1 MGEEFCVLCGRTDL
15 ALSEG
20 LCPDCFASRAPLVW
34 VEGHPTVIVCPTC
47 GARKVG
53 QHWEREGASPTLLSV
68 DDLAPL
74 LSFHPEVA
82 LRRSRWTEVAGDPA
96 QRTYE
101 GEVEVRFRGTER
113 TLPVRLPVRVRGI
126 TCPECSRRSGHF
138 YTALIQ
144 VRGTSE
150 RLRGPPRA
158 LRARLDE
165 AFEPILREAKPEW
178 RKAFSWREER
188 PEGWDYYLTDTLA
201 ARAVARLAKSRL
213 GAELK
218 ESATLW
224 GRKNGRDVYRV
235 TFCLRVPERPRARGL
250 AREAPAGAVPVGRQ
264 P

>member
-1 MGEEFCVLCGRTDL
+1 MSDEFCVLCGRTDV
-15 ALSEG
+15 ALVDG
-20 LCPDCFASRAPLVW
+20 LCPDCFAKRSPLVW
-34 VEGHPTVIVCPTC
+34 VEGHPTVIICPTC

-53 QHWEREGASPTLLSV
+53 QHWERAGASPTLLGS
-68 DDLAPL
+68 DDLTPL
-74 LSFHPEVA
+74 LSIHPEVA
-82 LRRSRWTEVAGDPA
+82 LRRIRWTETIGDPA
-96 QRTYE
+96 QRTFQ
-101 GEVEVRFRGTER
+101 GEADLRFRGTER
-113 TLPVRLPVRVRGI
+113 TVGVELPVRVHGN

-158 LRARLDE
+158 LRDRLE
-165 AFEPILREAKPEW
+165 RAFESVMGDAKAEW
-178 RKAFSWREER
+178 RRAFSWREER

-201 ARAVARLAKSRL
+201 ARSVARLAKNRL

-224 GRKNGRDVYRV
+224 GRRNGRDVYRV
-235 TFCLRVPERPRARGL
+235 TFCLRVPEEAAPL
-250 AREAPAGAVPVGRQ
+250 ARSGPRSAAPVRVGRQ